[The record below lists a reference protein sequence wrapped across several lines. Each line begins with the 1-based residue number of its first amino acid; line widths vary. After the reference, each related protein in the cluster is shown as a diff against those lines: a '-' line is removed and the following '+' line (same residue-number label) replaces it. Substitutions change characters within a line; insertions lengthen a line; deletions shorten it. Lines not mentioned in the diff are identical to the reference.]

1 MEEYSQALVDY
12 TIKSY
17 RIQIEKWTEKLF
29 SLFSSGGEQAKMDLI
44 ETRIQWRLDRIQEL
58 EGQYK

>member
-17 RIQIEKWTEKLF
+17 RTQIEKWTEKLF
-29 SLFSSGGEQAKMDLI
+29 SLLSSGGEQAKMDFI
-44 ETRIQWRLDRIQEL
+44 ETRIQWRLNRIQEL
-58 EGQYK
+58 EASVK